1 MKVQATIPTDKG
13 VFTAWLTERGLA
25 RLDFPSRTR
34 STSARAGV
42 SGPLNPDQQRWLKL
56 TTLALESVL
65 VGRKPRALPPLDW
78 SGSTDFQRSVWG
90 ALLRIGTGQTRTYA
104 GIAREIG
111 RPLAARAVG
120 GACGANPVPVLVPCH
135 RVLAASGRIGGFSGG
150 LDWKRDLLEFEGV
163 VAK

>member
-1 MKVQATIPTDKG
+1 MNIQATIPTDKG
-13 VFTAWLTERGLA
+13 VFTAGLTERGVA

-34 STSARAGV
+34 SASALV
-42 SGPLNPDQQRWLKL
+42 KDSGTLSPAQQRWLKL
-56 TTLALESVL
+56 TTLALKSVL
-65 VGRKPRALPPLDW
+65 AGQKPKALPPLDW

-90 ALLRIGTGQTRTYA
+90 ALLGIGTGQTRTYA

-135 RVLAASGRIGGFSGG
+135 RVLATSGRIGGFSGG
-150 LDWKRDLLEFEGV
+150 LDWKRDLLEIEGV